1 VNLDLFSLEGKTALV
16 TGGGRGLGSMCAAA
30 LLDAGAEVAITS
42 RRADETTDFPRLAER
57 GPCHFIQADLAAPE
71 GVPAVRDALM
81 ARQESLDILVNNAG
95 VTWGAP
101 LEEYPPDAWE
111 KVLRLDVAVP
121 FRMVQALLPLLEA
134 AGSHHAPARV
144 VNIGSVDGHAV
155 GTFDN
160 FAYSAGKAGLHQ
172 MTRVLAQRLG
182 RRHITVNALAP
193 GPVMTKMTEELL
205 RGSGSAM
212 ADANPLGRLAEAADI
227 GGALVYLS
235 SAAASYVNGVVL
247 AIDGGFSL
255 GSWSSIEL

>member
-30 LLDAGAEVAITS
+30 LLDVGAEVVITS
-42 RRADETTDFPRLAER
+42 RRAEGTTDFASLAGR
-57 GPCHFIQADLAAPE
+57 GPCHFIQADLAAPD
-71 GVPAVRDALM
+71 GVAAVRDALM
-81 ARQESLDILVNNAG
+81 ARQDSLDILVNNAG

-101 LEEYPPDAWE
+101 LEEYPADAWE

-121 FRMVQALLPLLEA
+121 FQMVQALLPLLEA
-134 AGSHHAPARV
+134 SGTHHAPARV

-155 GTFDN
+155 GAFDN

-182 RRHITVNALAP
+182 PRHITVNALAP
-193 GPVMTKMTEELL
+193 GPVMTKMTADLL
-205 RGSGSAM
+205 RDSGTAVV
-212 ADANPLGRLAEAADI
+212 DANPLGRLAEASDI
-227 GGALVYLS
+227 GGALVYLT
-235 SAAASYVNGVVL
+235 SAAGSYVTGVVL

-255 GSWSSIEL
+255 GSWSSVQL